1 MYRKS
6 VFKSIALLLLAV
18 LILATPQPVQS
29 AGKGKAPISLYIAYN
44 SNNIPYAEY
53 FAAARQ
59 LGQMIEEKMGRN
71 VVVKV
76 PHGDWVTSHDKVIK
90 AIQRDKADMA
100 WLMWSAYMVTH
111 DTANAQIAINP
122 VYTGQTYY
130 QAQILTHDQAG
141 ILDLADIEGRSIC
154 WVDPL
159 SVSGYVIP
167 SLMLMAANVTP
178 EADPQFIGS
187 HQGVVRVLYERQ
199 CDAGATFVDARE
211 GLLEE
216 FPDIY
221 TVVPVVADSPPIP
234 HNGFAFAE
242 DFPADQKDVIV
253 QALVEISET
262 EEGLE
267 LLKVITGPAIDRL
280 TPVDHSIYSGMDT
293 LFMEAGL
300 TAEQVWETYYH

>member
-6 VFKSIALLLLAV
+6 IFKSIALVVLIV
-18 LILATPQPVQS
+18 LILAATQPVQS
-29 AGKGKAPISLYIAYN
+29 AGQDKAPISLYIAYN

-53 FAAARQ
+53 FATARQ
-59 LGQMIEEKMGRN
+59 LGEMLEEKIGYT

-76 PHGDWVTSHDKVIK
+76 PHGDWVSSHDKVIK
-90 AIQRDKADMA
+90 AIQKDKADMA
-100 WLMWSAYMVTH
+100 WLMWSAYMVAH
-111 DTANAQIAINP
+111 DTANAQIAVNP

-130 QAQILTHDQAG
+130 QAQILTHDQTG

-159 SVSGYVIP
+159 SASGYIIP
-167 SLMLMAANVTP
+167 SLMLMAANVMP
-178 EADPQFIGS
+178 ETDPQFLGS
-187 HQGVVRVLYERQ
+187 HPNVVRALYEQQ

-211 GLLEE
+211 TLLEE
-216 FPDIY
+216 LPDIY
-221 TVVPVVADSPPIP
+221 SVVPVVAISPPIP
-234 HNGFAFAE
+234 HNGFAFAQN
-242 DFPADQKDVIV
+242 FPTNRRDAIV

-267 LLKVITGPAIDRL
+267 LLMVIIGPTLDRL
-280 TPVDHSIYSGMDT
+280 TPVDHSIYNGLDT
-293 LFMEAGL
+293 LFMEANL